1 MLTAKRA
8 LGVVALAVAVAM
20 SLGANAGA
28 APTPTGSTGIAT
40 SGPSCVTYVYAA
52 ERYGNGIYSTGQ
64 MECSPSTSMSLRV
77 CVQQYD
83 PVFRY
88 WYDDACKSISSP
100 NNNALKTTAIYP
112 CSPSNYY
119 GYRTHVHSSWGG
131 GGTAD
136 VYSGS
141 RNFACT

>member
-1 MLTAKRA
+1 MLTARR
-8 LGVVALAVAVAM
+8 ALAVTVIAVAM
-20 SLGANAGA
+20 ALVANVGPATARTGRPA
-28 APTPTGSTGIAT
+28 LAPSAPF
-40 SGPSCVTYVYAA
+40 CVTFAYPA
-52 ERYGNGIYSTGQ
+52 ERYANGIYSKGEVDCQ
-64 MECSPSTSMSLRV
+64 AYVSISIRV

-88 WYDDACKSISSP
+88 WYNDACKSASTSNNSTIS
-100 NNNALKTTAIYP
+100 ATAIYP
-112 CSPSNYY
+112 CAPSNYY
-119 GYRTHVHSSWGG
+119 GYRTYVHSSWSG